1 MAVGVLK
8 LHAWVPEGL
17 RRGPMNRTYQAIAW
31 CAVARTF
38 RSATGQWEKS
48 GLTLPVPLIRCVVRL
63 PRELGAWIVHGQL
76 IGAFL
81 QQAGEKS
88 EFGKAK
94 GTIPEQAVQHYIRFL
109 KLFVG
114 LCLVDELPDMLGR
127 RLEGDLLQT
136 DILKKGTVFMGSPVG
151 QVVADIELL
160 CKAVERNNRWRPPRL
175 EIERIAINGDIQKR
189 WRVVGHSGTVCQ
201 CFIAVPAGERYGV

>member
-38 RSATGQWEKS
+38 RSATGQWAKS
-48 GLTLPVPLIRCVVRL
+48 GLTLPVPLLRCVVRL
-63 PRELGAWIVHGQL
+63 PRELGACIVQGQV
-76 IGAFL
+76 IGAEL

-88 EFGKAK
+88 EYGKAK

-109 KLFVG
+109 KFFVR
-114 LCLVDELPDMLGR
+114 LCLVDALPDMPGR
-127 RLEGDLLQT
+127 GLQGDL
-136 DILKKGTVFMGSPVG
+136 
-151 QVVADIELL
+151 
-160 CKAVERNNRWRPPRL
+160 
-175 EIERIAINGDIQKR
+175 
-189 WRVVGHSGTVCQ
+189 
-201 CFIAVPAGERYGV
+201 